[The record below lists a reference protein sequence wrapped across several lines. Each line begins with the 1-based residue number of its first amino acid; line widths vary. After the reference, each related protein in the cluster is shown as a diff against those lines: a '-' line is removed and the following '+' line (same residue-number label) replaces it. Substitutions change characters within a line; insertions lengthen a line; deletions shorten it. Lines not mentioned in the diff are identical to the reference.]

1 MPDKI
6 WKIHPEASDDV
17 VDALGVHRV
26 QAQLLYNRGLRSAD
40 EIEPFLNAGA
50 ELGHDPF
57 LLPDMDKAISRLQAA
72 LDNQET
78 IGVLGDFDT
87 DGLSGTAVVMI
98 ALQSLGM
105 HVVPYIPHRVNEGH
119 GVNETA
125 VNEFSNAGATVMI
138 TVDCGTSSEPEINL
152 AASLGIDT
160 IVTDHHTL
168 PANPPNAVAMVNPQ
182 SDDSRYPF
190 IHLTGAGLAYKLI
203 EALWQTLGKAR
214 PEHLLEL
221 TTLGTVSDVAPL
233 VGENRYFVTEGLRRL
248 NSTDHPGLAALMDQA
263 NITRGSIDTRELS
276 FGIIPRINA
285 AGRIDDALVSL
296 KLLTAQTQEVAGPIA
311 ETIDAQ
317 NQTRRKISSEGIQ
330 SAKEQIA
337 TQYNGHLPPVIFV
350 QDSNWIPGI
359 LGLIASSIA
368 ETYHRPVI
376 AVQIENGLARA
387 SARSIPEFN
396 MIDALRRSKS
406 EFVRYGGHSQAAGF
420 TIETD
425 ALSSLKSAMMK
436 LAESELAGKTLLP
449 SIDIDY
455 ETSPFDLVGPNFKF
469 INSLAPFGVGNPAPV
484 FISRGAHVRNI
495 KLVGRGKA
503 HLRMTIEHGGRVW
516 DAFAF
521 RQGHKPVA
529 LGDKID
535 VVYNITESVWNG
547 RSLIELSVLDFR
559 VSSGNR
565 QH

>member
-6 WKIHPEASDDV
+6 WRIHPEAPDDIV
-17 VDALGVHRV
+17 EALGVHPV

-40 EIEPFLNAGA
+40 EIEPFLNAGI

-57 LLPDMDKAISRLQAA
+57 LLPDMGKAISRLQVA
-72 LDNQET
+72 LDTNET

-87 DGLSGTAVVMI
+87 DGLSGTAVVMT
-98 ALQSLGM
+98 ALQSLGLN
-105 HVVPYIPHRVNEGH
+105 VVPYIPHRVNEGH

-125 VNEFSNAGATVMI
+125 VHEFANAGASVMI
-138 TVDCGTSSEPEINL
+138 TVDCGTSSEPEVNL

-168 PANPPNAVAMVNPQ
+168 PANPPKAVAMVNPQ

-190 IHLTGAGLAYKLI
+190 THLTGAGLAYKLI
-203 EALWQTLGKAR
+203 EALWQTLGRER

-221 TTLGTVSDVAPL
+221 AALGTVSDVAPL

-248 NSTDHPGLAALMDQA
+248 NSTDHPGLSALMDQA
-263 NITRGSIDTRELS
+263 KITLGSIDTRDLS

-285 AGRIDDALVSL
+285 AGRMDDALVSL
-296 KLLTAQTQEVAGPIA
+296 ELLTAQTKEVAGPIA
-311 ETIDAQ
+311 EIIDAQ

-330 SAKEQIA
+330 NAKDQIA
-337 TQYNGHLPPVIFV
+337 AEYNGHLPPVIFV

-396 MIDALRRSKS
+396 MIEALRRTKS
-406 EFVRYGGHSQAAGF
+406 EFVRYGGHSHAAGF
-420 TIETD
+420 TIQTN
-425 ALSSLKSAMMK
+425 ALSSLKSSMME
-436 LAESELAGKTLLP
+436 LAELELAGKTLLP
-449 SIDIDY
+449 SLDIDC

-484 FISRGAHVRNI
+484 FISRGAGVRSLKI
-495 KLVGRGKA
+495 LGRRKD
-503 HLRMTIEHGGRVW
+503 HLRMAIQHGGRIW

-529 LGDKID
+529 IGDTID

-547 RSLIELSVLDFR
+547 RRLVELSVLDFR
-559 VSSGNR
+559 SSSGSR